1 MSLDEGKIEKIEEEM
16 DEIEEE
22 IEEKIKDLNVKLME
36 QKKVIDDFVKEKP
49 YVAMGLGFVAGLGFG
64 LILSLVKSRK
74 D

>member
-1 MSLDEGKIEKIEEEM
+1 MSIEEGKIEKIEEEM
-16 DEIEEE
+16 
-22 IEEKIKDLNVKLME
+22 EEKIKDLNVKIME

-49 YVAMGLGFVAGLGFG
+49 YVAMGIGFVAGLGFG